1 MRQIITPVFILVCCF
16 ATAQDSLTIFFAF
29 DSYKILNSSKVELKS
44 LSDKT
49 ITTIYGYTDA
59 RGNNDYNI
67 QLAQKRINSTL
78 NYLGIKASL
87 VPQIFALGEE
97 KLTSS
102 IHSENR
108 KVVIYYSTNQTQ
120 VNTSKK
126 TTEPKSEKG
135 IGDQI
140 VQAKIGDK
148 VKLKALNFQP
158 GLDILLPEA
167 VPTLDE
173 LLKVMKTNQKLIIQV
188 QGHICCASADFADLS
203 TARAFRVYE
212 YLLNNGIQSERISYV
227 GFGVSQP
234 LFSIPEKSSSE
245 EIANRRVE
253 VKIISN

>member
-1 MRQIITPVFILVCCF
+1 MKQIITSVFFLLSYF
-16 ATAQDSLTIFFAF
+16 ALAQDSISIYFAF
-29 DSYKILNSSKVELKS
+29 DSYKIYNDSEAELKS

-49 ITTIYGYTDA
+49 ITSIYGYTDT
-59 RGNNDYNI
+59 RGDSQYNI
-67 QLAQKRINSTL
+67 QLAQKRINATL
-78 NYLGIKASL
+78 KYLGINANST
-87 VPQIFALGEE
+87 PQIFAIGEE
-97 KLTSS
+97 KVTSS

-108 KVVIYYSTNQTQ
+108 KVVIYFNSNKSQ
-120 VNTSKK
+120 VNPSIKIA
-126 TTEPKSEKG
+126 EAKSEKG

-140 VQAKIGDK
+140 VQAKVGDK

-167 VPTLDE
+167 VPTLEE
-173 LLKVMKTNQKLIIQV
+173 LLKVMKSNQKLIIQV
-188 QGHICCASADFADLS
+188 EGHICCASADYADLS

-234 LFSIPEKSSSE
+234 LYSIPEKSSTE